1 MDTFST
7 IPIFT
12 AVVELGSFSEA
23 SRKLGITKSAVS
35 KRISAL
41 ELHLGAKLI
50 QRTTR
55 KLNLTEAGEQYY
67 SYIHKAKFLV
77 NEGEDAITSLQGTPK
92 GQLKVSVPMVFGQLY
107 IAPLLSEFLLRFPDI
122 KLNLSMDDK
131 VVDLVSNGL
140 DMVLRIGAL
149 PDSSLVARKLS
160 VCRSVLCA
168 SPGYFKKHGEPN
180 KLSDLK
186 QHNCLYYSYF
196 RSGMEWAF
204 DGPNGPERIK
214 PEGNMQINNSLVLK
228 QLMLDD
234 LGICQM
240 PLFIVERELAS
251 GALVTTLQQYR
262 LPEHGIYAVY
272 PQRAFLPAKLKV
284 FLEYLE
290 EKLAPKSQT
299 W

>member
-1 MDTFST
+1 MDIFST

-35 KRISAL
+35 KKISAL
-41 ELHLGAKLI
+41 EVQLGTKLI

-55 KLNLTEAGEQYY
+55 KLSLTEAGEQYY

-77 NEGEDAITSLQGTPK
+77 NEAEDAIGSLQGTPR
-92 GQLKVSVPMVFGQLY
+92 GQLKVSIPMVFGELH
-107 IAPLLSEFLLRFPDI
+107 IAPLLSEFLLRYPDI
-122 KLNLSMDDK
+122 KLNLSMDDN
-131 VVDLVSNGL
+131 VVDLVKDGL

-160 VCRSVLCA
+160 PCRSVLCG
-168 SPGYFKKHGEPN
+168 SPGYFKKHGEP
-180 KLSDLK
+180 KILMDLK

-196 RSGMEWAF
+196 KSGVEWVF
-204 DGPNGPERIK
+204 DGFNGIERIK
-214 PEGNMQINNSLVLK
+214 PEGNIQVNNSNVLK
-228 QLMLDD
+228 QLMLNDV
-234 LGICQM
+234 GICQM
-240 PLFIVERELAS
+240 PLFLVEQELAN
-251 GALVTTLQQYR
+251 GTLVTTLEQYS

-272 PQRAFLPAKLKV
+272 PQRKFIPEKLKV
-284 FLEYLE
+284 FLDYLE
-290 EKLAPKSQT
+290 EKLTLNSRI

>member
-12 AVVELGSFSEA
+12 AVVELGSFSAA

-41 ELHLGAKLI
+41 ETHLGAKLI

-55 KLNLTEAGEQYY
+55 KLSLTESGEQYY
-67 SYIHKAKFLV
+67 SYIHKAKSLV
-77 NEGEDAITSLQGTPK
+77 NEGEDAISSLQGTPR
-92 GQLKVSVPMVFGQLY
+92 GHLRVSIPMVFGQLH
-107 IAPLLSEFLLRFPDI
+107 IAPLLSEFLHRFPDI

-131 VVDLVSNGL
+131 VVDLVEDGL

-149 PDSSLVARKLS
+149 SDSNLVARKLS
-160 VCRSVLCA
+160 PCRSVLCA
-168 SPGYFKKHGEPN
+168 SPGYLEKYGNPETVN
-180 KLSDLK
+180 DLQ

-204 DGPNGPERIK
+204 DGPCGRERIK
-214 PEGNMQINNSLVLK
+214 PEGNIQVNNSKVLK

-234 LGICQM
+234 VGICQM
-240 PLFIVERELAS
+240 PLFLVEQELAS
-251 GALVTTLQQYR
+251 GALITILEQYR
-262 LPEHGIYAVY
+262 LPEHGVYAVY
-272 PQRAFLPAKLKV
+272 PERAFMPAKLKV
-284 FLEYLE
+284 FLDYLE
-290 EKLAPKSQT
+290 QKLSQKGQF